1 MIRRIALPALALSAL
16 ALLAPAAAYADW
28 HEASTDHFV
37 VYSDDSPERLE
48 KFATQLERFDKAL
61 RVMRKLAD
69 EPVGD
74 ANRVT
79 VYIVPGTGTVA
90 RLAGSSNVAGFY
102 RGRAGGSMA
111 VVPRRAGSGELD
123 LSAQAILLH
132 EYTHHL
138 MLSLWPHA
146 AFPSWFVEGYA
157 EFHATARFDKDGA
170 VAFGLPPQYRGYGLL
185 AGNALPAEK
194 LLTAEGRKLND
205 EQRDGLYGRGWL
217 LTHFLTFG
225 EKRPNQLSAYLTA
238 INSGKHPLEAATG
251 TFGDLTTLDRELER
265 YKHGRFQGRSV
276 PASYITMGPV
286 KIRKLTPGEAA
297 TMDVRI
303 VSKNGVNEKTAPG
316 VYADAKKAAA
326 PFPNDPGAQI
336 VLAETAYD
344 AGDYKEA
351 EAAADRAIAANPKAV
366 DAFVYKAMARMAVAA
381 KANDQSKESWSAI
394 RKIIATAN
402 RLDPD
407 DPEPLMLFYR
417 SFPESGQA
425 PTKNARLGLYRAFE
439 LGPQDREL
447 RMNAVASYLQEDD
460 RPMAREL
467 LKPLAYDPHSRGM
480 AKAAADLLAAIDAGK
495 GAEALELL
503 AAGQPDEGEGDA
515 GKDKGKDK
523 DDKK

>member
-1 MIRRIALPALALSAL
+1 MIRRIVLSAL
-16 ALLAPAAAYADW
+16 ALLVPGAAHADW

-61 RVMRKLAD
+61 RAMRRLAN
-69 EPVGD
+69 EPVGE

-79 VYIVPGTGTVA
+79 VYVVPRMGTVA
-90 RLAGSSNVAGFY
+90 RLAGNDDVAGFY

-111 VVPRRAGSGELD
+111 VVPRYAGSGELD

-146 AFPSWFVEGYA
+146 AFPSWFIEGYA
-157 EFHATARFDKDGA
+157 EFHATARFEKDGA
-170 VAFGLPPQYRGYGLL
+170 VAFGLAPQYRGYGLL
-185 AGNALPAEK
+185 AGNALPAEQ

-225 EKRPNQLSAYLTA
+225 GNRPKQLATYLDA
-238 INSGKHPLEAATG
+238 INSGKPPLEAATG
-251 TFGDLTTLDRELER
+251 AFGDLKTLDRELER
-265 YKHGRFQGRSV
+265 YKRGTFQGRTV
-276 PASYITMGPV
+276 PASYFTVGPV
-286 KIRKLTPGEAA
+286 TIRKLTPGEAA

-303 VSKNGVNEKTAPG
+303 VSKNGVNDKTAPG
-316 VYADAKKAAA
+316 VYADARKAAA

-344 AGDYKEA
+344 ADDYAEA
-351 EAAADRAIAANPKAV
+351 EAAADRAIAANPKAI

-381 KANDQSKESWSAI
+381 KANDQSKETWSAI
-394 RKIIATAN
+394 RKVIAAAN
-402 RLDPD
+402 RLDPN

-417 SFPESGQA
+417 SFAESGQA
-425 PTKNARLGLYRAFE
+425 PTKNARLGLYRAYE
-439 LGPQDREL
+439 LAPQDRAL
-447 RMNAVASYLQEDD
+447 RMNAAASYLQESNL
-460 RPMAREL
+460 PLAREL

-480 AKAAADLLAAIDAGK
+480 AKVAAELIAAIDAGK
-495 GAEALELL
+495 GAEALQRLE
-503 AAGQPDEGEGDA
+503 GQPAGEEDG
-515 GKDKGKDK
+515 DKGKDK
-523 DDKK
+523 NDKK

>member
-1 MIRRIALPALALSAL
+1 MIRSLLTV
-16 ALLAPAAAYADW
+16 ALLIAPGIAQADW

-48 KFATQLERFDKAL
+48 RFATQLERFDKAL

-69 EPVGD
+69 EPAGD

-79 VYIVPGTGTVA
+79 VYVVGGASTVA

-102 RGRAGGSMA
+102 RARAGGSMA
-111 VVPRRAGSGELD
+111 VVPRRAGTDALD

-157 EFHATARFDKDGA
+157 EFHATARFEKDGA
-170 VAFGLPPQYRGYGLL
+170 VSFGLPPQYRGYGLL

-194 LLTAEGRKLND
+194 LLTAESRKLND

-225 EKRPNQLSAYLTA
+225 GNRPNQLVAYLAA
-238 INSGKHPLEAATG
+238 INQGKPPLDAGTE
-251 TFGDLTTLDRELER
+251 TFGDLKKLDRELER
-265 YKHGRFQGRSV
+265 YKIGKFMGRTV
-276 PASYITMGPV
+276 PASLFALGPV

-316 VYADAKKAAA
+316 VYAQARKAAA

-344 AGDYKEA
+344 AGDHTEA
-351 EAAADRAIAANPKAV
+351 EAAADRAIAVNPKAI

-381 KANDQSKESWSAI
+381 KKGDQSKETWSAI
-394 RKIIATAN
+394 RKIIGTAN

-407 DPEPLMLFYR
+407 DPEPLTLFYR
-417 SFPESGQA
+417 SFAESGQA
-425 PTKNARLGLYRAFE
+425 PTKNARLGLYTAFA

-447 RMNAVASYLQEDD
+447 RMNAAVSYLQEDNKA
-460 RPMAREL
+460 MAREL
-467 LKPLAYDPHSRGM
+467 LKPLAYDPHSRGL
-480 AKAAADLLAAIDAGK
+480 AKAASDLIAAIDAGK
-495 GAEALELL
+495 GAEALKALE
-503 AAGQPDEGEGDA
+503 QKPPVSDDEDEV
-515 GKDKGKDK
+515 

>member
-1 MIRRIALPALALSAL
+1 MIRRITLLAL
-16 ALLAPAAAYADW
+16 ALLAPGAAYADW

-37 VYSDDSPERLE
+37 VYSEDSPERLE

-61 RVMRKLAD
+61 RVLRGLTT
-69 EPVGD
+69 EPVGN

-79 VYIVPGTGTVA
+79 VYVVSSASTVA
-90 RLAGSSNVAGFY
+90 RLAGSDHVAGFY
-102 RGRAGGSMA
+102 RPRAGGSMA
-111 VVPRRAGSGELD
+111 VVPRRAGTDALD

-157 EFHATARFDKDGA
+157 EFHATARFEKDGA
-170 VAFGLPPQYRGYGLL
+170 VSFGLPPQYRGYGLL

-225 EKRPNQLSAYLTA
+225 GKRPKQLSSYLEA
-238 INSGKHPLEAATG
+238 INTGKPPLEAATG
-251 TFGDLTTLDRELER
+251 TFGDLKALDRELER
-265 YKHGRFQGRSV
+265 YKIGKFQGRSV
-276 PASYITMGPV
+276 RAAAITVGPV
-286 KIRKLTPGEAA
+286 RIRKLTPGEAA

-316 VYADAKKAAA
+316 VYAQARKAAA

-351 EAAADRAIAANPKAV
+351 EAAADRAIVADPKAV
-366 DAFVYKAMARMAVAA
+366 DAFVYKAMARMAVAG
-381 KANDQSKESWSAI
+381 KAGDQSKETWSAI
-394 RKIIATAN
+394 RKVIAAAN

-417 SFPESGQA
+417 SFAEAGQT
-425 PTKNARLGLYRAFE
+425 PTKNARQGLYTAYL

-447 RMNAVASYLQEDD
+447 RLNAAASYLQEDN

-467 LKPLAYDPHSRGM
+467 LKPLAFDPHNGGM
-480 AKAAADLLAAIDAGK
+480 AKAAADLIAAIDAGK
-495 GAEALELL
+495 GADTLQLLERKP
-503 AAGQPDEGEGDA
+503 ADEGDGDA
-515 GKDKGKDK
+515 GKDKGKGK

>member
-1 MIRRIALPALALSAL
+1 MIGRMALPAL
-16 ALLAPAAAYADW
+16 ALLAPAAAQADW

-48 KFATQLERFDKAL
+48 RFATQLERFDKAL
-61 RVMRKLAD
+61 RAMRKLAD
-69 EPVGD
+69 EPVGE

-79 VYIVPGTGTVA
+79 VYVVPGTGTVA
-90 RLAGSSNVAGFY
+90 RLAGSGSVAGFY

-111 VVPRRAGSGELD
+111 VVPRRAGMGELD

-157 EFHATARFDKDGA
+157 EFHATARFEKDGA

-217 LTHFLTFG
+217 LTHYLTLG
-225 EKRPNQLSAYLTA
+225 QKRPNQLPAYLAA
-238 INSGKHPLEAATG
+238 INSGKAPLEAAT
-251 TFGDLTTLDRELER
+251 TSFGDLRTLDRELER
-265 YKHGRFQGRSV
+265 YKLGKFQGRSV
-276 PASYITMGPV
+276 PASYITVGPV
-286 KIRKLTPGEAA
+286 RIRKLTPGEAA

-303 VSKNGVNEKTAPG
+303 TSKNGVNAKTAPG
-316 VYADAKKAAA
+316 VYADARKAAA

-344 AGDYKEA
+344 AGDYAAA

-381 KANDQSKESWSAI
+381 KANDRSKETWSAI

-407 DPEPLMLFYR
+407 DPEPLVLFYR
-417 SFPESGQA
+417 SFAESGQA
-425 PTKNARLGLYRAFE
+425 PTRNARLGLYRAFE

-447 RMNAVASYLQEDD
+447 RMNAVISYLEDGN
-460 RPMAREL
+460 RQMAREL
-467 LKPLAYDPHSRGM
+467 LKPLAYDPHGGGM
-480 AKAAADLLAAIDAGK
+480 AKVAGELLAAIDAGE
-495 GAEALELL
+495 GVEALRLL
-503 AAGQPDEGEGDA
+503 RGAPAGPGEEGDNGKDRGKDR
-515 GKDKGKDK
+515 GKDKGDGK
-523 DDKK
+523 